1 VRLVADHQEPAMR
14 IAVLGLSHESNTF
27 SPVPGSLDVF
37 EQSGILEGEEILA
50 EYASSEAT
58 IGGYLSLSE
67 QAPDAEVVPLLF
79 TRITP
84 MGPITPEAFETL
96 CGRMLTL
103 LAEEGPWDGVLLA
116 LHGAAVA
123 VEHPDADGEIA
134 RRVRELVGDDVVIG
148 VSHDMHANVSHDL
161 VATVDVL
168 TIYHTNPHV
177 DARERGLE
185 AALLVA
191 RTIRGEI
198 HPTMALETPPVAINI
213 LRQGTDDEPMRSLMA
228 HAFEQAARDGVL
240 SVSVAEGFPYADVPE
255 MGMAFL
261 AMTDGD
267 EALAREIALD
277 VASTAWEMR
286 EEFDATGWDIDDAL
300 RHADAADAGPVV
312 LLDVGDNVGGGSPG
326 DSTHLLEAAQRLG
339 IPGVFMSLMDAEA
352 VQACMRAGVGAR
364 LELDIGG
371 KTDDLH
377 GRPVRVHATVHLLAD
392 GKFEDPTP
400 THGGFRFYDA
410 GPTARIHTDDGH
422 DLVLTTY
429 PMGTTSRQ
437 QLLSNGLDPMQQ
449 RIIVAK
455 GVNSPRAAFEP
466 IATEMLFV
474 NTPGTTSADLSTFT
488 YQRRRRPMFPWE
500 RDAAYQP
507 SAR

>member
-1 VRLVADHQEPAMR
+1 MR

-27 SPVPGSLDVF
+27 SPVPATLEVF
-37 EQSGILEGEEILA
+37 EQSGILEGDDIVT

-58 IGGYLSLSE
+58 VGGYLAVRDS
-67 QAPDAEVVPLLF
+67 APDVEVVPLLF

-96 CGRMLTL
+96 CTRMLNAL
-103 LAEEGPWDGVLLA
+103 DQQGPWDGVLLA

-123 VEHPDADGEIA
+123 VEYPDADGEIA
-134 RRVRELVGDDVVIG
+134 RRVRDLLGNGVVIG
-148 VSHDMHANVSHDL
+148 VSHDMHANVSHAL
-161 VATVDVL
+161 VDTVDVM
-168 TIYHTNPHV
+168 TIYHTNPHI

-185 AALLVA
+185 AAELVV

-198 HPTMALETPPVAINI
+198 RPVMALETPPVAINI
-213 LRQGTDDEPMRSLMA
+213 LRQGTDDEPMKSLMDMAFA
-228 HAFEQAARDGVL
+228 HAEANGVL
-240 SVSVAEGFPYADVPE
+240 SVSVAEGFPYADVAE

-261 AMTDGD
+261 AMTDDD
-267 EALAREIALD
+267 EALARSIAVEL
-277 VASTAWEMR
+277 ATKAWAMR
-286 EEFDATGWDIDDAL
+286 EDFDATGWDIDEAL
-300 RHADAADAGPVV
+300 RHADAAETGPVV

-339 IPGVFMSLMDAEA
+339 IRGVFMSLMDAEA
-352 VQACMRAGVGAR
+352 VTACMNAGVGAHID
-364 LELDIGG
+364 LEIGG

-377 GRPVRVHATVHLLAD
+377 GRPVRVSATVKLLAD

-437 QLLSNGLDPMQQ
+437 QLLSNGLDPMAQ
-449 RIIVAK
+449 RIIIAK

-466 IATEMLFV
+466 IATEMV
-474 NTPGTTSADLSTFT
+474 YVGTPGATSADLSTFT
-488 YQRRRRPMFPWE
+488 YQRRRQPMFPWE
-500 RDAAYQP
+500 REATY
-507 SAR
+507 

>member
-1 VRLVADHQEPAMR
+1 MR
-14 IAVLGLSHESNTF
+14 IAVAGLSHESNTF
-27 SPVPGSLDVF
+27 SPVPASLEQF
-37 EQSGILEGEEILA
+37 ETAGILQGQAIVDEYAASSATISGYLALA
-50 EYASSEAT
+50 EEADDVE
-58 IGGYLSLSE
+58 L
-67 QAPDAEVVPLLF
+67 VPLEF
-79 TRITP
+79 SRITP

-96 CGRMLTL
+96 CGRMVTM
-103 LAEEGPWDGVLLA
+103 LAERGPWDGVLLA

-123 VEHPDADGEIA
+123 VEYPDADGEIA
-134 RRVRELVGDDVVIG
+134 RRVRQAVGDDVVIG
-148 VSHDMHANVSHDL
+148 VSHDMHANISHEL
-161 VATVDVL
+161 VATVDVM
-168 TIYHTNPHV
+168 TVYHTNPHI

-185 AALLVA
+185 AAHLVA

-198 HPTMALETPPVAINI
+198 RPTMALETPPVAINI

-228 HAFEQAARDGVL
+228 KAFACAARDGVL
-240 SVSVAEGFPYADVPE
+240 SVSVAEGFPYADVAE

-261 AMTDGD
+261 AMTDND
-267 EALAREIALD
+267 PALAQAIARE
-277 VASTAWEMR
+277 VADAAWEVR
-286 EEFDATGWDIDDAL
+286 EEFDASGWDIDAAL
-300 RHADAADAGPVV
+300 RHADGVTQGPIV

-339 IPGVFMSLMDAEA
+339 VRGVFMSLMDAKA
-352 VQACMRAGVGAR
+352 VQACMKAGVGAR
-364 LELDIGG
+364 VELAVGG

-377 GRPVRVHATVHLLAD
+377 GAPVQVSATVKLLAD

-437 QLLSNGLDPMQQ
+437 QLASNGLDPLAQ
-449 RIIVAK
+449 RIIIAK

-466 IATEMLFV
+466 IASEMLYV

-488 YQRRRRPMFPWE
+488 YERRRRPMFPWE
-500 RDAAYQP
+500 RDAVYP
-507 SAR
+507 N

>member
-1 VRLVADHQEPAMR
+1 MR

-27 SPVPGSLDVF
+27 SPVAASLERFDK
-37 EQSGILEGEEILA
+37 SGILEGEAIIA
-50 EYASSEAT
+50 EYGESAAT
-58 IGGYLSLSE
+58 VGGYLALRQVE
-67 QAPDAEVVPLLF
+67 PDVEIVPLLF
-79 TRITP
+79 TRLTP

-96 CGRMLTL
+96 CGRMLAAL
-103 LAEEGPWDGVLLA
+103 EAQGPFDGVLLA

-123 VEHPDADGEIA
+123 EEFADADGEIA
-134 RRVRELVGDDVVIG
+134 RRVRALVGDDVVIG
-148 VSHDMHANVSHDL
+148 VSHDMHANVSHEL
-161 VATVDVL
+161 VATVDVM
-168 TIYHTNPHV
+168 TIYHTNPHI

-185 AALLVA
+185 AAQLVA

-198 HPTMALETPPVAINI
+198 RPTMALETPPVAINI
-213 LRQGTDDEPMRSLMA
+213 LRQGTDDEPMRSLMTF
-228 HAFEQAARDGVL
+228 AFDQAARDGVL

-267 EALAREIALD
+267 EGLARTIAAE
-277 VASTAWEMR
+277 VAERAWAMR
-286 EEFDATGWDIDDAL
+286 EEFDATGWGIDEAL
-300 RHADAADAGPVV
+300 RHADAAEAGPVV

-339 IPGVFMSLMDAEA
+339 VEGVFISLMDAEA
-352 VQACMRAGVGAR
+352 VTTCMRAGVGAR
-364 LELDIGG
+364 VELDVGG

-377 GRPVRVHATVHLLAD
+377 GAPVSVTATVKLLAD

-410 GPTARIHTDDGH
+410 GPTARIRTDDGH

-437 QLLSNGLDPMQQ
+437 QLASNGLDPLAQ

-466 IATEMLFV
+466 IATEMLYV
-474 NTPGTTSADLSTFT
+474 GTPGTTSADLSTFD
-488 YQRRRRPMFPWE
+488 YERRRRPMFPWE
-500 RDAAYQP
+500 RDAAY
-507 SAR
+507 SASAD